1 MCYGSTMMNPM
12 QEITINAQIKKGI
25 LDYATLLIIARGKAY
40 ASDILKALKDA
51 DLIVAEGTL
60 YPLLSRLHIAG
71 LLGYT
76 WSESPTGPPRKY
88 YTLTPA
94 GISLLEN
101 LKQSWLHL
109 TQSITTLSKQYE
121 SDR

>member
-1 MCYGSTMMNPM
+1 MINSI
-12 QEITINAQIKKGI
+12 QEISINSQIKKGI
-25 LDYATLLIIARGKAY
+25 LDYATLLIIAREKAY

-71 LLGYT
+71 LLGYS

-94 GISLLEN
+94 GTTLLGN

-109 TQSITTLSKQYE
+109 TQSITTLSQHYE